1 MSVMNANGNLII
13 NKLNE
18 KSLGKTYWII
28 TILATLGGFLFGYD
42 TSNIGSAMPFMPFYS
57 FIVKNGFIEGYL
69 VAGASLGAAVGAL
82 IAAFSTEKLGR
93 KGLLIFDA
101 GIYAVG
107 AIGSALSYTVFEIL
121 IFRTFI
127 GIAVGAD
134 SAIATSYIAEFAPK
148 NKRGHLTVM
157 QQMMIVIGI
166 LSAFI
171 IGMAVYAIAP
181 ALAYSLGW
189 RLLLGIAA
197 VPALIGL
204 GFRLYMP
211 ESPRWLILHEKYDRA
226 IKSLKKFG
234 IDATLNQLKNARAYL
249 ISLTKDIK
257 TTRAGVKRALIV
269 AGLFA
274 AFTQITGINVPLY
287 YGPILIDSL
296 HLFPS
301 ITNPVMSMVY
311 SIAASAILASLLV
324 ISTYIGLTKM
334 DSFGRRHLALLGFG
348 GMVFSFF
355 LGMILY
361 IMHIIVGILIGL
373 GSFLIFFGFGV
384 GANVWV
390 LQSEYFPAKNKG
402 FYVSLIAAIDWI
414 SNFVIIE
421 LFPVIDDK
429 IGIGYTM
436 GIFGILSAIAFVTV
450 YKIMPFTKGQSIEDV
465 AKCFSENSL
474 SKIVME
480 SKYLL
485 SNNTQPIDGKN
496 FIESEDDR

>member
-1 MSVMNANGNLII
+1 MDAYENNVI
-13 NKLNE
+13 KRLNE
-18 KSLGKTYWII
+18 KPLGKNYWII
-28 TILATLGGFLFGYD
+28 TILATLGGFLFGYG
-42 TSNIGSAMPFMPFYS
+42 TSNIGSAMPFMPFYNAIKTNS
-57 FIVKNGFIEGYL
+57 FIEGYL
-69 VAGASLGAAVGAL
+69 VAGASLGAAAGA
-82 IAAFSTEKLGR
+82 IVAAFITERLGR
-93 KGLLIFDA
+93 KGLLISDA
-101 GIYAVG
+101 TIYAIG
-107 AIGSALSYTVFEIL
+107 AAGSALSVNLLEIL

-157 QQMMIVIGI
+157 QQMMIVTGI

-171 IGMAVYAIAP
+171 AGILVYSILPSLAYAI
-181 ALAYSLGW
+181 GW
-189 RLLLGIAA
+189 RILLGIAA

-204 GFRLYMP
+204 VFRLYMP
-211 ESPRWLILHEKYDRA
+211 ESPRWLILHEKYEKA
-226 IKSLKKFG
+226 ISALKKFG
-234 IDATLNQLKNARAYL
+234 IKATIDEVKNVRSFL
-249 ISLTKDIK
+249 LPIGNNDKKISK
-257 TTRAGVKRALIV
+257 GVKRALIV
-269 AGLFA
+269 GGLFA
-274 AFTQITGINVPLY
+274 AFTQATGINIPLY

-301 ITNPVMSMVY
+301 IKNPVMSMVY

-402 FYVSLIAAIDWI
+402 FYISIIAAIDWL

-421 LFPVIDDK
+421 LFPVIDSA

-436 GIFGILSAIAFVTV
+436 GIFGVLSAIAFIIV
-450 YKIMPFTKGQSIEDV
+450 YRMMPFTKGMSIEDV
-465 AKCFSENSL
+465 PKCFANNSL
-474 SKIVME
+474 GKIVAA
-480 SKYLL
+480 SKKMVSDNIKINENKNL
-485 SNNTQPIDGKN
+485 SDPEIDK
-496 FIESEDDR
+496 